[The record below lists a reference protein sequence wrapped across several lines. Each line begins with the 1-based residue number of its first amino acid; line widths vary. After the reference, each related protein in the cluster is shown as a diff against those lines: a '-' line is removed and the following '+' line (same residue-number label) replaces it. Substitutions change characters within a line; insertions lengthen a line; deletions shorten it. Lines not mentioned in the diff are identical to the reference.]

1 MNRALHRFTLL
12 VTGATFV
19 LIIAGALV
27 TSHDA
32 GLATSDWPL
41 SNGQFFPRMVGN
53 LFWEHGHRLIATTVG
68 LLTIALVFYLHQGV
82 LLRWLGTL
90 LRSQALVARGEGLG
104 EPRRWVRRLGLVALA
119 AVIAQ
124 GLLGGLTV
132 KLLLPL
138 WVSSA
143 HATLAQ
149 LFFCTMVSLSVF
161 TSPGWNA
168 ARAAVEERETPSL
181 RYMSAGACL
190 LILAQLV
197 LGATLRH
204 SATWDQ
210 HLPTGLL
217 LAHMGGALLVTVVLA
232 AICFTTLQRH
242 GDQPY
247 LRRPVI
253 LAGGLLALQLCL
265 GVAAYVAREM
275 SPNDPQPLN
284 PMVAVTVAHVAC
296 GALVFATTI
305 VLTLRTFQVL
315 RIRDARESASPI
327 ESGNLNPQLS

>member
-19 LIIAGALV
+19 LIIAGSLV
-27 TSHDA
+27 TSHD
-32 GLATSDWPL
+32 
-41 SNGQFFPRMVGN
+41 
-53 LFWEHGHRLIATTVG
+53 
-68 LLTIALVFYLHQGV
+68 
-82 LLRWLGTL
+82 
-90 LRSQALVARGEGLG
+90 
-104 EPRRWVRRLGLVALA
+104 
-119 AVIAQ
+119 
-124 GLLGGLTV
+124 
-132 KLLLPL
+132 
-138 WVSSA
+138 
-143 HATLAQ
+143 ATLAQ

-247 LRRPVI
+247 LRR
-253 LAGGLLALQLCL
+253 
-265 GVAAYVAREM
+265 
-275 SPNDPQPLN
+275 
-284 PMVAVTVAHVAC
+284 
-296 GALVFATTI
+296 
-305 VLTLRTFQVL
+305 
-315 RIRDARESASPI
+315 
-327 ESGNLNPQLS
+327 